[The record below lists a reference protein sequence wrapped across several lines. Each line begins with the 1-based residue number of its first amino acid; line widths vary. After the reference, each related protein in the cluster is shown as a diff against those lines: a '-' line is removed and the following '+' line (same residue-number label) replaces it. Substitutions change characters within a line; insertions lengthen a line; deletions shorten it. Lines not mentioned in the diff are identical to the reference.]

1 MANFLI
7 TGARAPAALELARN
21 LFRDGH
27 IIYMADSLAFPLAK
41 HSKCVKKT
49 FRITAPKASLL
60 RFKNDI
66 KSILKQYNIDVVI
79 PTCEEVFYISAVKPD
94 LEPHSTIFCPD
105 FNLIKKLHSK
115 HAIYCAAKNTGFSNP
130 NTKILSGAALL
141 AKKIYKEQVIK
152 KEFCRFGTG
161 VLIEPN
167 FCDVLTLVDKQL
179 EQQFIIQNKVKGIE
193 YSSYAIANN
202 GVVLFDSIYTSKH
215 KVKMG
220 AGIYFTPVINK
231 KISVAIKAF
240 CKKNNITGQISF
252 DVIENAQNIYLLECN
267 PRATSGLHLLS
278 TSSLSSAFLGQ
289 RHTPTCENEF
299 KTPKMITLAMLLIG
313 LPIALKNA
321 QFKQWKS
328 DYQAATDVISV
339 KNDRSFILFSLLSL
353 FEIITISIK
362 TLTSLRAAST
372 FDIEWDGEDFD
383 DQ

>member
-7 TGARAPAALELARN
+7 TGARAPVALELARN

-60 RFKNDI
+60 LFKNDI